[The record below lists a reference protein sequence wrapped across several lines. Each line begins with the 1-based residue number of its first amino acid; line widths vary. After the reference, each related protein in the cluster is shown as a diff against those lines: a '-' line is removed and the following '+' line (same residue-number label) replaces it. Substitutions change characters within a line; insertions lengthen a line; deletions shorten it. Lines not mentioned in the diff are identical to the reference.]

1 MFSQIKKITKM
12 AKKEVINK
20 VITSLF
26 IQGLA
31 LVIPVFWSKTITEV
45 TDANYKVGYYLII
58 ITLLLSLF
66 YYLWSYLNQKTW
78 YTLYNKIYIEYT
90 NATISETKNINK
102 INLGEYTNIL
112 NNDIDIICNFLCNLV
127 TRILQ
132 IIEFFII
139 YAYFISFN
147 FPIFIST
154 VIVSILMLI
163 IYIKAGSL
171 VQKLNIK
178 RKSTLDNKTIM
189 LHKLYSSL
197 ANKKNNINSIMNLFN
212 KDNKS
217 YLKYNHKYNVIIQG
231 IIYLVLGIIEVSRY
245 AIIFYAI
252 YLVSIGNIEIGT
264 ILLIYSYY
272 DKILTNFEVLG
283 TITADYQSFNVSLNR
298 LKCKKHFPIEPHLL
312 CFEAFY
318 VINVM
323 CQKHILKFLQNLK
336 KAWLLTCFKRV

>member
-1 MFSQIKKITKM
+1 MFSQIKKIIKTS
-12 AKKEVINK
+12 KKEVTHKI
-20 VITSLF
+20 VTSLF

-31 LVIPVFWSKTITEV
+31 LVIPVFWSKTINEV
-45 TDANYKVGYYLII
+45 TDGNYKVGYYLII

-66 YYLWSYLNQKTW
+66 YYLWSYLNQKVW
-78 YTLYNKIYIEYT
+78 YTLYNKIYTDYT
-90 NATISETKNINK
+90 TITISETESINK

-154 VIVSILMLI
+154 MIVSILMLI

-298 LKCKKHFPIEPHLL
+298 LNKVTMRE
-312 CFEAFY
+312 
-318 VINVM
+318 VIA
-323 CQKHILKFLQNLK
+323 K
-336 KAWLLTCFKRV
+336 

>member
-1 MFSQIKKITKM
+1 MFSNTKKIINI
-12 AKKEVINK
+12 AKREVILK
-20 VITSLF
+20 TITSLF
-26 IQGLA
+26 VQSLA
-31 LVIPVFWSKTITEV
+31 LIIPVFWSKTVNEV
-45 TDANYKVGYYLII
+45 TGSNYKVGYYLII
-58 ITLLLSLF
+58 ITALLTIF
-66 YYLWSYLNQKTW
+66 YYYWSYLNQKTW
-78 YTLYNKIYIEYT
+78 FRLYNKLYNEYT
-90 NATISETKNINK
+90 LETISETNSINR

-298 LKCKKHFPIEPHLL
+298 LNKVTMRE
-312 CFEAFY
+312 
-318 VINVM
+318 VIA
-323 CQKHILKFLQNLK
+323 K
-336 KAWLLTCFKRV
+336 